1 MSLDSLPPPTSSI
14 PRWLPAALGGLLAL
28 SLLAN
33 GVLLARG
40 PRVEERTRT
49 VTVATPPPM
58 PPECPPPPACPSAE
72 CPPCP
77 ACADA
82 GVRLARATGT
92 GTGTRPPRT
101 PPPDEAMAAQGEGEI
116 QNAAA
121 TAERDPVQ
129 VAAQRSVANGTD
141 RIVNSRSP
149 AAAERFIRRTLPSFA
164 SMECAFRD
172 PAAAEHVR
180 MQLRPMNA
188 LLPPATR
195 LSEADLVRYE
205 RELRCP
211 RE

>member
-1 MSLDSLPPPTSSI
+1 MSIDSVPPPPPSA

-28 SLLAN
+28 SLLVN

-58 PPECPPPPACPSAE
+58 PQECPPAPACPAGPE
-72 CPPCP
+72 CAPCP
-77 ACADA
+77 VCPDA
-82 GVRLARATGT
+82 GVRVASAGT
-92 GTGTRPPRT
+92 GARPPR
-101 PPPDEAMAAQGEGEI
+101 PPPVDEVMAAQGEGEI
-116 QNAAA
+116 HNAAA

-129 VAAQRSVANGTD
+129 VAAQRSVANGAD
-141 RIVNSRSP
+141 RIVSSRSP

-172 PAAAEHVR
+172 PASAEHVR

-195 LSEADLVRYE
+195 LSEADLARYE